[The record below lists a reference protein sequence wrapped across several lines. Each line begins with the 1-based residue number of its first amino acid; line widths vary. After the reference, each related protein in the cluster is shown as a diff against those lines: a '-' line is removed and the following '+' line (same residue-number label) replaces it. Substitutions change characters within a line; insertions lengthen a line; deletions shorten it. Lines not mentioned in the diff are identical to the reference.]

1 MQPIGRLP
9 AEERAALITTLLAMP
24 DAAPFPG
31 TDTCAAPAPAPAD
44 FAGRCQRCA
53 AMPSALGR

>member
-31 TDTCAAPAPAPAD
+31 TDTSAAPAPAD